1 MHGWGNSAAMPGELS
16 KSKAKE
22 YVLNMERHGNAAA
35 AATSGA
41 TSIALAKESA
51 QNIEVEEKWQGNAA
65 AMLGWCNKRTIR
77 KESALNRGGKIP
89 MRMKPWRSSK
99 KVRKLSPYPHRGVFT
114 FQVSPWLFPP
124 LFYLK
129 LCFLVSSV
137 PITHL
142 LAVRALWLFY
152 PYVSHWC
159 HSIYFTFVKRPLFY
173 LTCSSCMPHRPF
185 SRFWHQHLFTF
196 VLPHLFGSHFSFT
209 LLVTDTHL

>member
-1 MHGWGNSAAMPGELS
+1 MLQPQWVQQAGPKQLSFPQAWVIVKRCSHDGSNKYVQNNILWLVHGWWNFAAMTGELS

-22 YVLNMERHGNAAA
+22 YVLNMERHRNAAA

-65 AMLGWCNKRTIR
+65 AMLGCNKRTIR

-114 FQVSPWLFPP
+114 FQVYPWLFPP

-129 LCFLVSSV
+129 LCFWVSYPFACCEGSLVVLPLRVTLV
-137 PITHL
+137 PFHIL
-142 LAVRALWLFY
+142 
-152 PYVSHWC
+152 
-159 HSIYFTFVKRPLFY
+159 YFCKKTFI
-173 LTCSSCMPHRPF
+173 
-185 SRFWHQHLFTF
+185 
-196 VLPHLFGSHFSFT
+196 LPHL
-209 LLVTDTHL
+209 